1 VIDAELGGSF
11 HGDGECCFR
20 RNVQWQRGL
29 VDDGLF
35 VVGDGVFER
44 ATDGAGGI
52 VVENDTKFVFLS
64 GGENM
69 DGMACVNDGKARHKF
84 NDVADLD
91 GFKSEPISHAICF
104 VENIIDAEAMETNR
118 EVHSFI
124 WISAAAPAT
133 GLFTV
138 TVYIVFER
146 MPSGGKFGD
155 ITCVLEDFIF
165 AVAKAQV
172 QMVDGMFFRQ
182 EYAEF
187 AAGGREDGKF
197 GVYVGVGGRKA
208 EFHERADGLIPLHS
222 ELRLV
227 VDLNDFGGLLP
238 FFRLVSFD
246 FDRQGA
252 KINNGRERIFICM
265 EAIRRNHT
273 GNG

>member
-1 VIDAELGGSF
+1 
-11 HGDGECCFR
+11 
-20 RNVQWQRGL
+20 
-29 VDDGLF
+29 
-35 VVGDGVFER
+35 
-44 ATDGAGGI
+44 
-52 VVENDTKFVFLS
+52 
-64 GGENM
+64 M
-69 DGMACVNDGKARHKF
+69 DGMACVNDGIARHKF
-84 NDVADLD
+84 DDVADLD
-91 GFKSEPISHAICF
+91 GFESEPIGHAVCF
-104 VENIIDAEAMETNR
+104 VENIVDAQTMETNWK
-118 EVHSFI
+118 VHSFV

-133 GLFTV
+133 SLFTV
-138 TVYIVFER
+138 AVDVIFKR

-155 ITCVLEDFIF
+155 ITCVLEDFVF

-172 QMVDGMFFRQ
+172 QMVDGVVFRQ
-182 EYAEF
+182 KYAEF
-187 AAGGREDGKF
+187 ATGGCEDGKF
-197 GVYVGVGGRKA
+197 GMRVGVMGRKA
-208 EFHERADGLIPLHS
+208 EFHERADGLLPFHS